1 MNNGPDTSNGESQPS
16 ALILGGKRG
25 LLGQAL
31 DHCFSTRGWT
41 TTAQGGGDIDI
52 FDQQALAGLIDQ
64 VEPDVVFNT
73 IAYTRVDQAED
84 HAEEADRLNR
94 RFPLMLA
101 RVLKTRGIPLVTYS
115 TDFVFDGR
123 KQKPY
128 QVSDNPNP
136 LCVYGKSKLAGE
148 RALQDSGL
156 DKLMII
162 RTSWLFGPWKQNFVH
177 TMVELAK
184 TKKTISVV
192 HDQVGSP
199 TYTLDL
205 ARYTGKLVN
214 EGVTGVVHLCNSG
227 QASWC
232 ELASEA
238 LSASGSNCK
247 VQAIDSSQYPQKA
260 KRPPYSVLDTSS
272 FSSVCREKP
281 RPWPLALRDYM
292 FGFEADEVGCD
303 DV

>member
-1 MNNGPDTSNGESQPS
+1 MISESESLNNGGFQPV

-31 DHCFSTRGWT
+31 DYCFASRGWIT
-41 TTAQGGGDIDI
+41 HAQGGGDIDV
-52 FDQQALAGLIDQ
+52 FDQQALAGLIDE

-73 IAYTRVDQAED
+73 IAYTAVDLAED

-94 RFPLMLA
+94 RFPLMLV
-101 RVLKTRGIPLVTYS
+101 RVLKTRSIPLVTSS

-128 QVSDNPNP
+128 QITDEPNP
-136 LCVYGKSKLAGE
+136 ICVYGKTKLAGE

-156 DKLMII
+156 DKLLII
-162 RTSWLFGPWKQNFVH
+162 RTSWLFGPWKKNFVH
-177 TMVELAK
+177 TIVEQAK
-184 TKKTISVV
+184 LKKSLSVV

-205 ARYTGKLVN
+205 ARYTGKLIN
-214 EGVTGVVHLCNSG
+214 ERATGVFHLCNSG

-238 LSASGSNCK
+238 LATSGSSCK
-247 VQAIDSSQYPQKA
+247 VQAVDSSQYPQKA
-260 KRPPYSVLDTSS
+260 RRPAFSVLDTSI
-272 FSSVCREKP
+272 FSSLCHEKP
-281 RPWPLALRDYM
+281 RPWPLALRDYL
-292 FGFEADEVGCD
+292 FGFEAHEVECD
-303 DV
+303 

>member
-1 MNNGPDTSNGESQPS
+1 MRENEESTNNGNSKPI

-31 DHCFSTRGWT
+31 DYCFSSRGWST
-41 TTAQGGGDIDI
+41 HAQGGGDVDI
-52 FDQQALAGLIDQ
+52 FDQQALAWLIDR

-73 IAYTRVDQAED
+73 IAYTAVDQAEE

-94 RFPLMLA
+94 RFPFMLA
-101 RVLKTRGIPLVTYS
+101 RILKTRSIPLVTYS

-128 QVSDNPNP
+128 QVTDEPNP
-136 LCVYGKSKLAGE
+136 ICVYGKSKLAGE

-156 DKLMII
+156 DKLLII
-162 RTSWLFGPWKQNFVH
+162 RTSWLFGPWKNNFVH

-184 TKKTISVV
+184 TRKSLSVV

-205 ARYTGKLVN
+205 ARYTGKLFT
-214 EGVTGVVHLCNSG
+214 EGATGVFHLCNSG

-232 ELASEA
+232 ELASETLA
-238 LSASGSNCK
+238 TTGSNCK
-247 VQAIDSSQYPQKA
+247 IQAIDSSQYPQKA
-260 KRPPYSVLDTSS
+260 KRPPFSVLDTSS
-272 FSSVCREKP
+272 FSSFCHEKP

-292 FGFEADEVGCD
+292 FGFEADEVECD
-303 DV
+303 